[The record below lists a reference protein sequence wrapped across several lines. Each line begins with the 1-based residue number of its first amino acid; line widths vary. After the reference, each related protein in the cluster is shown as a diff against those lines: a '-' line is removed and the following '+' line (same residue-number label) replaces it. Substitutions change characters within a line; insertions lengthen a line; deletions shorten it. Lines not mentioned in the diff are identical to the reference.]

1 MIKDCEKDNID
12 GERSMRRVLCH
23 FSCGAASAVATK
35 LAINKYGKDR
45 VEVLNIRIKEE
56 HPDNQRFLQDCEEW
70 FGVPI
75 ATVQNDR
82 YDGSIYEVFKQGY
95 LKGVSGAACTTQLK
109 RMVRAKHQREDDIHV
124 FGYTAE
130 ELSRAIDFEERN
142 QYLDVDWTLIDAN
155 LVKQDCLAIIQ
166 DAGIEIPAMY
176 KLGYKNNNCI
186 GCVKGGMGYWNNI
199 RKDFPD
205 VFARM
210 AMVER
215 EIGYS
220 LLKEPVG
227 SAAIYLDELEPNRGD
242 MRNEMDIECSFFCQI
257 AKEDLL

>member
-1 MIKDCEKDNID
+1 
-12 GERSMRRVLCH
+12 MRRVLCH

-35 LAINKYGKDR
+35 LAIKKYGKDR
-45 VEVLNIRIKEE
+45 VEVLNIHIKEE
-56 HPDNQRFLQDCEEW
+56 HPDNQRFLKDCEEW

-75 ATVQNDR
+75 TTVQNDK

-95 LKGVSGAACTTQLK
+95 LKGIRGAACTTQLK
-109 RMVRAKHQREDDIHV
+109 RMIRAKFQREDDVHV
-124 FGYTAE
+124 FGYTVE
-130 ELSRAIDFEERN
+130 EQQRAIDFEERN
-142 QYLDVDWTLIDAN
+142 EMLDVDWTLIGAG
-155 LVKQDCLAIIQ
+155 LSKPDCLAILQ
-166 DAGIEIPAMY
+166 DAGIEIPVMY

-215 EIGYS
+215 DIGHS
-220 LLKEPVG
+220 VLKEPVG
-227 SAAIYLDELEPNRGD
+227 SAPIYLDELDPNRGD
-242 MRNEMDIECSFFCQI
+242 MRNEMDIECSFFCEI
-257 AKEDLL
+257 AKEDMSVSEVRSKT

>member
-1 MIKDCEKDNID
+1 MKTNTEDK
-12 GERSMRRVLCH
+12 SMRRILCH

-45 VEVLNIRIKEE
+45 VEVLNIHIKEE
-56 HPDNQRFLQDCEEW
+56 HPDNQRFLKDCEEW

-75 ATVQNDR
+75 TTVQNDK

-95 LKGVSGAACTTQLK
+95 LKGTNGAPCTTQLK
-109 RMVRAKHQREDDIHV
+109 RKVRAQFQREDDIHI

-130 ELSRAIDFEERN
+130 EAQRAIDFEERN
-142 QYLDVDWTLIDAN
+142 EMLDVDWVLVDAN
-155 LVKQDCLAIIQ
+155 LIKQDCLAIIQ
-166 DAGIEIPAMY
+166 DAGIKIPFMY
-176 KLGYKNNNCI
+176 ELGYKNNNCI

-199 RKDFPD
+199 RKDFPE

-215 EIGYS
+215 EIGHS
-220 LLKEPVG
+220 ILKEEVKVQG
-227 SAAIYLDELEPNRGD
+227 KKKTRSVYLDELDPNRGD
-242 MRNEMDIECSFFCQI
+242 MRNEMDIECSFFCEMV
-257 AKEDLL
+257 KEDLA

>member
-1 MIKDCEKDNID
+1 
-12 GERSMRRVLCH
+12 MRRVLCH

-45 VEVLNIRIKEE
+45 VVVFNIRIKEE
-56 HPDNQRFLQDCEEW
+56 HPDNQRFLKDCEAW

-75 ATVQNDR
+75 TTVQNDR

-95 LKGVSGAACTTQLK
+95 LKGVRGAACTTQLK
-109 RMVRAKHQREDDIHV
+109 RKIRASFQRDDDIHV
-124 FGYTAE
+124 FGYTVD
-130 ELSRAIDFEERN
+130 ELQRSIDFEERN
-142 QYLDVDWTLIDAN
+142 EMLDVDWTLITAN

-166 DAGIEIPAMY
+166 DAGIEIPEMY

-215 EIGYS
+215 DIGHS
-220 LLKEPVG
+220 VLKEPVG
-227 SAAIYLDELEPNRGD
+227 SAPIYLDELDPNRGD
-242 MRNEMDIECSFFCQI
+242 MKNEMDIECSFFCEM
-257 AKEDLL
+257 AKEDIEQGSDAELANLRRVM